1 MSDNRPRR
9 RGRPPKAGPREANG
23 RLKRA
28 SKPSASKSAPLA
40 LPDDLA
46 LEVEQLVA
54 LGEPQA
60 VIAAAVGCTLEELTA
75 RFGVEL
81 LHGHAR
87 RRREVIGLMF
97 AKARTGNATLIKEL
111 HDLTRL
117 VAAERAAEA
126 EQAVAMPA
134 RRGKKVEAQEAAETA
149 GVGTEWGDDLG
160 QAPSLN

>member
-28 SKPSASKSAPLA
+28 SKPSASRSAPLA

-60 VIAAAVGCTLEELTA
+60 VIAAAVGCTLED
-75 RFGVEL
+75 
-81 LHGHAR
+81 
-87 RRREVIGLMF
+87 
-97 AKARTGNATLIKEL
+97 
-111 HDLTRL
+111 DLTRL

-134 RRGKKVEAQEAAETA
+134 RRRKKVEAQEAAETA

-160 QAPSLN
+160 QASSLN